1 MWFVPSHLWYLV
13 SSCCVNGDI
22 SSPITVFSC
31 QIHIF
36 WVLYQSVQSTLY
48 QIIVAPSSIS
58 CALLGYAGLSEAH
71 LLGYLPQPLL
81 ISHLGAMLDMGFLCE
96 VCRLSGIGHLTQRL
110 GSGPSPLLPS
120 TDSFGV
126 STWISNLLFPTSP
139 SELGVG
145 DGELGTFSGTYQCL
159 NPSHI
164 CYDSCP
170 LHYVLTYF
178 QSAFIFFSHL
188 WFMVYD
194 SWIRGLW
201 ILIFR
206 VKPLVFKLF

>member
-1 MWFVPSHLWYLV
+1 M
-13 SSCCVNGDI
+13 NGDI
-22 SSPITVFSC
+22 SSPIMAFSC
-31 QIHIF
+31 QIYIF
-36 WVLYQSVQSTLY
+36 WVLYQSGTSSGLSALY
-48 QIIVAPSSIS
+48 RIIVALSSIS

-71 LLGYLPQPLL
+71 PLNYLPQPLL
-81 ISHLGAMLDMGFLCE
+81 ISHLGAMLDMGFLYE

-170 LHYVLTYF
+170 IQYVLTYF
-178 QSAFIFFSHL
+178 QSAFTFFSHL
-188 WFMVYD
+188 WFMV
-194 SWIRGLW
+194 
-201 ILIFR
+201 
-206 VKPLVFKLF
+206 